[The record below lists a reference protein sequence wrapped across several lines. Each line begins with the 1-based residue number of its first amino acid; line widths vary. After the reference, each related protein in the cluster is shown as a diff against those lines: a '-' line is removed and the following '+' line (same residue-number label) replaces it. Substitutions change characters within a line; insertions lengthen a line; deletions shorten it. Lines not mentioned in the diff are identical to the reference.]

1 MNSNTNI
8 LWADDE
14 IDILKPQIL
23 FLESKNYT
31 VTPVTNGFDAL
42 EKVKSEYY
50 DVIFLDEQMPG
61 MSGLETLGAIKEIR
75 PHVPIV
81 LITKSEEENLMDEAI
96 GSKISDY
103 LIKPVNPRQI
113 MLTLKRLLDNSRL
126 VTEKSTMDYQKT
138 FNKIA
143 MQIMNADS
151 IDSWMEI
158 YKKLVYWELELQNNQ
173 DQNIADIL
181 IMQKQEA
188 NNEFSKFIK
197 KNYLD
202 ILQDSYSESGP
213 MMSHNL
219 LKRLV
224 LPNINDDKSVFFI
237 LIDNLRLDQWKL
249 ISGYLRDHI
258 KLKDEGLFTSILP
271 TTTQYSRNAIFSGMM
286 PSEIA
291 KKFPDMW
298 INDEDEGSKNKY
310 EEDFLKT
317 FLDKTLSKP
326 IKWSYHKVFNFDFSK
341 HVNSKLHQLLNN
353 DLNVIVYNFVDMLSH
368 ARTEDDIIKELA
380 NDEAAYR
387 KVTESWFEHS
397 PLYELIKTLKDKKAK
412 VIFATDHGTI
422 RVQSP
427 IKVIGDRSTTS
438 NLRYKHG
445 RSLQFD
451 PKEVLDTTEPEKFK
465 LPSPNINSKYIFA
478 RSNDYMVYPN
488 NYNHYVSY
496 YKNTFQHGGISLEEM
511 IIPFAIYNC

>member
-42 EKVKSEYY
+42 EKVKSEYF

-151 IDSWMEI
+151 IDSWMDV

-202 ILQDSYSESGP
+202 ILQDSYSDSGP

-237 LIDNLRLDQWKL
+237 LIDNLRLDQWNL
-249 ISGYLRDHI
+249 ISSYLRDHI
-258 KLKDEGLFTSILP
+258 KLKEEGLFTSILP

-286 PSEIA
+286 PSDIA
-291 KKFPDMW
+291 KKFPDKW

-310 EEDFLKT
+310 EEDFLAS
-317 FLDKTLSKP
+317 FLNRTLSKP

-353 DLNVIVYNFVDMLSH
+353 NLNVNQHLLLIYLIILYYLLNKKTSHVHSHFLKNLIWCLKINFQVYHLFQNLSSNWFLLG
-368 ARTEDDIIKELA
+368 KN
-380 NDEAAYR
+380 NDE
-387 KVTESWFEHS
+387 
-397 PLYELIKTLKDKKAK
+397 
-412 VIFATDHGTI
+412 
-422 RVQSP
+422 
-427 IKVIGDRSTTS
+427 
-438 NLRYKHG
+438 YKNNQI
-445 RSLQFD
+445 LNY
-451 PKEVLDTTEPEKFK
+451 VLD
-465 LPSPNINSKYIFA
+465 
-478 RSNDYMVYPN
+478 
-488 NYNHYVSY
+488 
-496 YKNTFQHGGISLEEM
+496 
-511 IIPFAIYNC
+511 